1 MADDI
6 QNENITG
13 EENDG
18 GAEETTSSTE
28 TIALPS
34 VLKNLGSLISSST
47 IVTAE
52 YKVDSD
58 GLLLDVDPTLSDD
71 SNLSGLSNVVKL
83 NFSTDERNQLSIL
96 SGGLFVNTENRANK
110 ISSVTIPAKGQHVDN
125 SETIGKPNA
134 IIKGANEYVAIFT
147 TEATETAEASAN
159 IYVAPKGTTN
169 FTLCAS
175 VQPIVTDIA
184 FNLYTDD
191 AANTSAIYYLLAQ
204 DKLYTTNNEN
214 LSTWTSCEISN
225 FINDAKHIAVTQNNG
240 DIYICGEKPYQ
251 LTTFV
256 SSWVSTYMST
266 FISTY
271 TVELTDQTNED
282 GTHPTEEKSEEVTQE
297 MSVDIDTT
305 VSTLTELSDLTTL
318 PEYTEHP
325 ANIIK
330 QVGEKLFAYSESE
343 PVIYEYSY
351 DTSAW
356 SNVLKVDSEDATS
369 LYGFAGITD
378 LSGTYVAINSV
389 DDVTKA
395 KDYILSVYQEEQ
407 EVTEEYVDEE
417 TQETKTRTNTIT
429 VDISSWE
436 VAPWTRT
443 TVGYSS
449 KVLNANGT
457 LVVAAHD
464 ADDKTESLDT
474 CTIYFTKDLETW
486 DYLGFVNGKR
496 FEAVD
501 AINDGDIIIAIG
513 NTGIVKFDKVYNEP
527 TIVKDMT
534 YANITYDKDSII
546 DKLNQIIEIVKQMN
560 AQN

>member
-204 DKLYTTNNEN
+204 DKLYTANDKD

-325 ANIIK
+325 ANVIK
-330 QVGEKLFAYSESE
+330 QVSEKLFAYSESE

-417 TQETKTRTNTIT
+417 T
-429 VDISSWE
+429 
-436 VAPWTRT
+436 
-443 TVGYSS
+443 
-449 KVLNANGT
+449 
-457 LVVAAHD
+457 
-464 ADDKTESLDT
+464 
-474 CTIYFTKDLETW
+474 
-486 DYLGFVNGKR
+486 
-496 FEAVD
+496 
-501 AINDGDIIIAIG
+501 
-513 NTGIVKFDKVYNEP
+513 
-527 TIVKDMT
+527 
-534 YANITYDKDSII
+534 
-546 DKLNQIIEIVKQMN
+546 
-560 AQN
+560 